1 MYLNKAKIVCFN
13 LKKEM
18 LKTTLESD
26 PDFKVLTTLVN
37 QIVEVTQFVNNESSH
52 RDKLQKV
59 IDTSQRLT
67 NTPEVCRLLT
77 ICD

>member
-1 MYLNKAKIVCFN
+1 
-13 LKKEM
+13 M
-18 LKTTLESD
+18 LRCTLETD
-26 PDFKVLTTLVN
+26 PDHKVLMALLG

-67 NTPEVCRLLT
+67 NTPEV
-77 ICD
+77 

>member
-1 MYLNKAKIVCFN
+1 
-13 LKKEM
+13 M